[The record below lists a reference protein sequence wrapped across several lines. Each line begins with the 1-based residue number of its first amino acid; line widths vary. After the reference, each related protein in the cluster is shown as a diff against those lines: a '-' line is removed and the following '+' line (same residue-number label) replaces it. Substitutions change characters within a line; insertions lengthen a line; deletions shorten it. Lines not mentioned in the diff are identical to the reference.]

1 MKKIL
6 GLILALAMLLGCVA
20 YAQDDAQLSQDVV
33 VLFTSDVHCGID
45 QGFGYAGLAAVRDSL
60 EAAGNHVLLVDN
72 GDAIQGEPVGTM
84 TTGEALVQLM
94 NVVGYDI
101 AIPGNHEFD
110 YGMDRFLE
118 LTERR
123 ISPTSAP
130 ISTRKMNSCS
140 IPMSSRSL
148 TACRSRLWA

>member
-60 EAAGNHVLLVDN
+60 GRRFGKHWIIAALRTVTAAVQNGNPLGSEIGLDVLLQKVT
-72 GDAIQGEPVGTM
+72 A
-84 TTGEALVQLM
+84 
-94 NVVGYDI
+94 VV
-101 AIPGNHEFD
+101 
-110 YGMDRFLE
+110 
-118 LTERR
+118 
-123 ISPTSAP
+123 
-130 ISTRKMNSCS
+130 
-140 IPMSSRSL
+140 
-148 TACRSRLWA
+148 